1 MNFSDGNKGMF
12 VEVTDAYREIFNRGN
27 LSRMITG
34 GGYGKIVDFD
44 EVHSDWGRSNK
55 LFKIMWSNGH
65 LATMAPTHLQPST
78 KKAFFI
84 QALRG

>member
-27 LSRMITG
+27 LSRLITG
-34 GGYGKIVDFD
+34 GGFGKIVDF
-44 EVHSDWGRSNK
+44 EVHSDWTQSHK
-55 LFKIMWSNGH
+55 LFKIMWSNGRISS
-65 LATMAPTHLQPST
+65 MAPTHLQPST

-84 QALRG
+84 RALRG